1 MALIINMKTIAII
14 EGGYSHEK
22 VVSLKSAET
31 VFNNI
36 DLNLYTPFKVSIDE
50 EGWFV
55 FINDKKVTINRTD
68 FSFEIENKKKTFDL
82 AFIVIHGT
90 PGEDGKL
97 QAYFDMM
104 GLPYTT
110 CGHLASTLTF
120 NKYVCNQFLKGFGI
134 KVADSVL
141 VRKNEVIIT
150 DEIIK
155 KIGLP
160 CFVKPVDGGSSF
172 GVTKVKEGKELESAI
187 KKALEHGTQA
197 LIETFMQGRE
207 VTNGIYL
214 SKKGIKVLPITEII
228 SDNEFFDF
236 DAKYLGQSKEI
247 TPADLPKEL
256 ETNIKSITKN
266 IYEILDLKGI
276 CRVDYIIV
284 DNQPHLIEI
293 NTVPGQSAQSLIPQ
307 MAAYEGISLKEL
319 FSDVIEV
326 ALII

>member
-1 MALIINMKTIAII
+1 MKTIAVL

-31 VFNNI
+31 VFQHI
-36 DLNLYTPFKVSIDE
+36 DKSKYLPIKVRIDE
-50 EGWFV
+50 EGWFAL
-55 FINDKKVTINRTD
+55 FENKKIAIDRTD
-68 FSFEIENKKKTFDL
+68 FSFETTAKKITFDL

-97 QAYFDMM
+97 QAYFDMIGM
-104 GLPYTT
+104 PYTT
-110 CGHLASTLTF
+110 CGHLASTITF

-134 KVADSVL
+134 KIAESVL
-141 VRKNEVIIT
+141 IRKT
-150 DEIIK
+150 DTIVSSEIIK

-172 GVTKVKEGKELESAI
+172 GVTKVKEERNLEVAV

-197 LIETFMQGRE
+197 LVESFMQGRE

-228 SDNEFFDF
+228 SENEFFDF

-247 TPADLPKEL
+247 TPADLTKEL
-256 ETNIKSITKN
+256 EKDIKSTTKY
-266 IYEILDLKGI
+266 IYEILDLKGM
-276 CRVDYIIV
+276 CRIDYIIV
-284 DNQPHLIEI
+284 NNQPHLIEI
-293 NTVPGQSAQSLIPQ
+293 NTVPGLSAQSLIPQ
-307 MAAYEGISLKEL
+307 MAAFEGISLKEL
-319 FSDVIEV
+319 FSEVIEV
-326 ALII
+326 ALN

>member
-1 MALIINMKTIAII
+1 MALNSKMKTIAII

-36 DLNLYTPFKVSIDE
+36 DLKLYTPYKVRIDE

-55 FINDKKVTINRTD
+55 LINEKKTPINRTD
-68 FSFEIENKKKTFDL
+68 FSFEKENKKITFDV

-97 QAYFDMM
+97 QAYFDMI

-110 CGHLASTLTF
+110 CGHLASTITF
-120 NKYVCNQFLKGFGI
+120 DKYVCNQLLKGFGI
-134 KVADSVL
+134 KVAEAVL
-141 VRKNEVIIT
+141 IRKNDAIVSSTIIQ
-150 DEIIK
+150 K
-155 KIGLP
+155 VGLP

-172 GVTKVKEGKELESAI
+172 GVTKVKAEKELETAI
-187 KKALEHGTQA
+187 KKALEHGTSA
-197 LIETFMQGRE
+197 LVEAFMNGRE

-228 SDNEFFDF
+228 TDNEFFDF

-247 TPADLPKEL
+247 TPADLSKEL

-266 IYEILDLKGI
+266 IYEILNLKGI
-276 CRVDYIIV
+276 CRIDYIIV

-307 MAAYEGISLKEL
+307 MAAYEGITLKEL
-319 FSDVIEV
+319 FSEVIEV
-326 ALII
+326 ALTM

>member
-1 MALIINMKTIAII
+1 MALITGMKTIAII

-22 VVSLKSAET
+22 VVSLKSAAT

-36 DLNLYTPFKVSIDE
+36 DSNLYTPYKISIDDA
-50 EGWFV
+50 GWFALV
-55 FINDKKVTINRTD
+55 NNDKIAINRTD
-68 FSFEIENKKKTFDL
+68 FSFEIENQKITFDL

-97 QAYFDMM
+97 QAYFDMI

-110 CGHLASTLTF
+110 CGHLASTITF

-134 KVADSVL
+134 KVAEAVL
-141 VRKNEVIIT
+141 IRKNEPINSANIVA
-150 DEIIK
+150 K
-155 KIGLP
+155 VGLP

-172 GVTKVKEGKELESAI
+172 GVTKVKEEKELESAI

-197 LIETFMQGRE
+197 LVETFMQGRE
-207 VTNGIYL
+207 VTNGIFL

-228 SDNEFFDF
+228 SENEFFDF

-247 TPADLPKEL
+247 TPADLPFEL

-276 CRVDYIIV
+276 CRIDYIIV

-319 FSDVIEV
+319 FSEVIEV
-326 ALII
+326 ALVM

>member
-1 MALIINMKTIAII
+1 MKTIAVI

-36 DLNLYTPFKVSIDE
+36 DTNLYVPYKIRIDD

-55 FINDKKVTINRTD
+55 FIKDKKIPINRSD
-68 FSFEIENKKKTFDL
+68 FSFQLNKKAITFDL

-97 QAYFDMM
+97 QAYFDMI

-110 CGHLASTLTF
+110 CSHLASTLTF
-120 NKYVCNQFLKGFGI
+120 NKFVCNQFLKGFGI

-141 VRKNEVIIT
+141 VKKNEVIIPAAIV
-150 DEIIK
+150 EK
-155 KIGLP
+155 VGLP

-172 GVTKVKEGKELESAI
+172 GVTKVKEAKELKAAI
-187 KKALEHGTQA
+187 EKALAHGTQA
-197 LIETFMQGRE
+197 LIEAFMKGRE

-228 SDNEFFDF
+228 TQNEFFDF
-236 DAKYLGQSKEI
+236 DAKYLGQSQEI
-247 TPADLPKEL
+247 TPANLSKEL
-256 ETNIKSITKN
+256 EVKIKSITKN
-266 IYEILDLKGI
+266 IYQLLDLKGI

-284 DNQPHLIEI
+284 NNQPHLIEI

-319 FSDVIEV
+319 FSEVIEV
-326 ALII
+326 ALN